1 MRAPAG
7 ALAGSE
13 ALSPKAPSEGAA
25 GLEIG
30 ALPGGVPR
38 WSVAGSEIEALP
50 EARLDQARW
59 CLQAWLRAWIGIR

>member
-1 MRAPAG
+1 MGRPAVVPPAGEGGDRMRAPTG

-30 ALPGGVPR
+30 ALP
-38 WSVAGSEIEALP
+38 

-59 CLQAWLRAWIGIR
+59 CLQAGLRAWIGIR